1 MKKGNINPVFV
12 IFGMFTAAFSSYFII
27 PYYVIFLRDQ
37 IGIPVLSISFL
48 IMVTAMLERGIT
60 LPAGMLADKIGAK
73 KIAISGVLLRC
84 VSLLALSA
92 STQFSHFLVVAII
105 SGIGSACFSVGGK
118 KAMLDMTGNDVKIFS
133 LRSLAINVGISTG
146 PVLGYL
152 LIGYSFRT
160 LCFYNAMA
168 YVLVAFIYIYF
179 ITPREPKE
187 GVYASLSVVRQ
198 LGGIVKNRKLTDL
211 FLIQIL
217 FFFTYT
223 FLDLIFPLYASQHVS
238 MLAVGLTFTVNS
250 IVVLII
256 NLIISR
262 HVDKIKSPLAF
273 GFLFFSL
280 SFLTIFLS
288 SRSASPYGFYLYLL
302 GIVFFSFAEIFFMIM
317 TDVRAIQAAEKSQYG
332 TVMGAMGFVAM
343 MGVGAGNISNGGLYG
358 MLNSKGAVDMFWLT
372 ATCMSVSFFL
382 AGLFFGRKNITKEYP
397 AE

>member
-1 MKKGNINPVFV
+1 M
-12 IFGMFTAAFSSYFII
+12 AAFSSYFII

-48 IMVTAMLERGIT
+48 IMVTSMLERGIT

-73 KIAISGVLLRC
+73 KIAISGVMLRC
-84 VSLLALSA
+84 VSLLALSVT
-92 STQFSHFLVVAII
+92 TQFSHFLAVAIL

-118 KAMLDMTGNDVKIFS
+118 KAMLDMTGNDVKVFS
-133 LRSLAINVGISTG
+133 LRSLAINVGISSG

-152 LIGYSFRT
+152 LIGYNFRT

-168 YVLVAFIYIYF
+168 YVFIAFIYLYL
-179 ITPREPKE
+179 ITPRDRNKDTP
-187 GVYASLSVVRQ
+187 VSLSVIRQ
-198 LGGIVKNRKLTDL
+198 IGGIIRNRKVTDL

-223 FLDLIFPLYASQHVS
+223 FLDSIFPLYASQHVS

-256 NLIISR
+256 NLMISKY
-262 HVDKIKSPLAF
+262 VDSIKSPLAF

-280 SFLTIFLS
+280 SFLSIFIS
-288 SRSASPYGFYLYLL
+288 SRSESLYGFYLYLL

-317 TDVRAIQAAEKSQYG
+317 TDVRAIQAADKNQYG

-343 MGVGAGNISNGGLYG
+343 IGVGAGNITNGGWYG
-358 MLNSKGAVDMFWLT
+358 LLNSKGAVDMFWLM
-372 ATCMSVSFFL
+372 AACMSVFFFL
-382 AGLFFGRKNITKEYP
+382 IGLYFSRKNHKRVLG
-397 AE
+397 